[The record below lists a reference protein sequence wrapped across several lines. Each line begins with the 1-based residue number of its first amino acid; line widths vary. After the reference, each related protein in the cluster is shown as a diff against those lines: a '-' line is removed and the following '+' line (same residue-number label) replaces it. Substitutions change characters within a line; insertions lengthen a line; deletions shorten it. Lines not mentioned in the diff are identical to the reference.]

1 MGIQGENLQM
11 LLSAFV
17 DVNESDCMIVQ
28 NNPILAC

>member
-17 DVNESDCMIVQ
+17 DVYESGCMIVQ